1 MQYVTDKVGKEI
13 TVLHTSQPLCC
24 VELCSTYY
32 VLNLGN
38 YLAPTAEYYQI
49 FPGQAEFA
57 SNNTFQS
64 SPTSKW
70 LPAQVELV

>member
-1 MQYVTDKVGKEI
+1 MLLTR
-13 TVLHTSQPLCC
+13 L
-24 VELCSTYY
+24 VEKSHCYTQASHYIVQRY
-32 VLNLGN
+32 VLNPGI